1 MGIGKWILTGLGWA
15 LGGPIGGM
23 IGYFLGDELSR
34 AFKSNDSP
42 RIEGPRTNY
51 RRGPYHNTGT
61 AGDLHAALL
70 VLIAA
75 VMKSDG
81 VVKRSEL
88 DYVKRFLL
96 ANYSEDEAREML
108 LVLRELV
115 NKDIPIGDVCIQIK
129 HNTDYD
135 TRYHML
141 DFLAGLAE
149 ADGDFAAREYNVLRL
164 IATGLGIN
172 TRDFASIYARHSSAS
187 QQSSGGYSYGS
198 SSHSSS
204 SSSSSSRIAH
214 DPYKVLGIESSATDL
229 EVKKAYRRLA
239 MKYHPDK
246 VEGLGEEVKRNAV
259 KQFRE
264 IQEAYETICK
274 SRQIK

>member
-15 LGGPIGGM
+15 LGGPIGGV
-23 IGYFLGDELSR
+23 IGYFLGEGLSK
-34 AFKSNDSP
+34 AFKSSDSP
-42 RIEGPRTNY
+42 RIEGSRTNY

-75 VMKSDG
+75 VMKADG
-81 VVKRSEL
+81 VVRRSEL

-172 TRDFASIYARHSSAS
+172 ARDFASIYARHSSAS

-204 SSSSSSRIAH
+204 RIAH
-214 DPYKVLGIESSATDL
+214 DPYKVLGIESSASDL